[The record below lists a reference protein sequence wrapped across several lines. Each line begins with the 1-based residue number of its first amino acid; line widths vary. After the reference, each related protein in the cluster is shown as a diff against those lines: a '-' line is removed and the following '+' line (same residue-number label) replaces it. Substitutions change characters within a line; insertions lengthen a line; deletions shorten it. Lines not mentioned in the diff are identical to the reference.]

1 MSKNIVHQY
10 FKKETDGTKL
20 LLKFKPIHRKGTQLT
35 IRAHAEPE
43 ANELDFDGEPEELE
57 EVLRAEG
64 YVPVSAI
71 EYNLY
76 LSGLL

>member
-10 FKKETDGTKL
+10 FKKEADGTKL
-20 LLKFKPIHRKGTQLT
+20 LLKFNPVHLKGTQLT
-35 IRAHAEPE
+35 IRAQSEPE
-43 ANELDFDGEPEELE
+43 EDEVDFDGTPEELE
-57 EVLRAEG
+57 STLRAEG
-64 YVPVSAI
+64 YVPVSAM